1 VWNGIFKFF
10 ASLQLAVFSL
20 LLLSGVLA
28 YATVMGSYYGMRGSQ
43 ILVYQRW
50 WFVGVLLLLGINV
63 LCAAL
68 IRYPWKLRQTGFVVT
83 HLGII
88 VILVGSFV
96 TQQFGMD
103 GNMPIPEKK
112 QSSEI
117 ILNDLKLTL
126 KDSKTGAIKSFP
138 FPESARS
145 RVGEVLKVELA
156 PEQYLTVEKFIPR
169 AIPENKMI
177 PSPIPGIGNPAIKI
191 SLANNRFQVEEWLK
205 VNPKNEKTELNLGPA
220 LVTFEKLK
228 STSQE
233 KDFFRGVQ
241 FREKSAQKTKG
252 RILIEKDGLRLAV
265 KVEDFL
271 AKWREIPDLEIE
283 MKVARYLPYA
293 IVENNQLVS
302 KSQEPKNP
310 ALEILVRDLKNP
322 KTEEKHTVFSL
333 FPEFNTLHKKQ
344 SKLDAQ
350 SLEIKFNYQFNPEG
364 PNENQSL
371 MGVGKAR
378 GRLFLA
384 QTADNKKLLYRSL
397 STQGKVNSEGVIETG
412 KKVPTGW
419 MDIQMEVKEWIP
431 SAVVDEEP
439 RSVEVLQGAD
449 EPFLTAIRL
458 RYNQE
463 PPFWLIEGMGK
474 AYSTGNRDFV
484 IQYHRDRRLLPFNL
498 YLEKFTMGTD
508 PGTNT
513 AASFVS
519 EVVVKDPKLEKD
531 KKAVISMN
539 EPLKYGGYYF
549 YQASYQLAPNQPA
562 VSVFAVNHDPGRVL
576 KYLGSLL
583 MTLGIGLMFYMN
595 PQYLKSVFGS
605 RNKESNS

>member
-1 VWNGIFKFF
+1 MWHGIFKFF
-10 ASLQLAVFSL
+10 ASLKLAVFSL
-20 LLLSGVLA
+20 LLLSAVLA

-50 WFVGVLLLLGINV
+50 WFAGVLLLLGINV

-112 QSSEI
+112 QSSEV

-126 KDSKTGAIKSFP
+126 KDSKTGRSKSFAV
-138 FPESARS
+138 PESARTQE
-145 RVGEVLKVELA
+145 GEVLKIELGKN
-156 PEQYLTVEKFIPR
+156 QNLRVEKFIPR
-169 AIPENKMI
+169 AIPETRLI
-177 PSPIPGIGNPAIKI
+177 SSPLPGIGNPAVKL

-205 VNPKNEKTELNLGPA
+205 LDAKNTKASLNLGPA
-220 LVTFEKLK
+220 QVSFEKLR
-228 STSQE
+228 SPQQE
-233 KDFFRGVQ
+233 KEFFKKPNPFLQGKQ
-241 FREKSAQKTKG
+241 NNKG
-252 RILIEKDGLRLAV
+252 RLLLEKDGERVAL
-265 KVEDFL
+265 KVEDL
-271 AKWREIPDLEIE
+271 LGKWRSLSELGIE
-283 MKVARYLPYA
+283 VKIARYLPYA
-293 IVENNQLVS
+293 IVDNNKLVS
-302 KSQEPKNP
+302 KGQEPKNP
-310 ALEILVRDLKNP
+310 AVEVFIRSLLQP
-322 KTEEKHTVFSL
+322 KKQEKHTLFSL
-333 FPEFNTLHKKQ
+333 FPEFNTLHNK
-344 SKLDAQ
+344 SVSAGSE
-350 SLEIKFNYQFNPEG
+350 SLGLQLSFKGPE
-364 PNENQSL
+364 ETQSL
-371 MGVGKAR
+371 MGVGKSR
-378 GRLFLA
+378 GQLFLA
-384 QTADNKKLLYRSL
+384 QSADNKELLYRVL
-397 STQGKVNSEGVIETG
+397 SSKGEVNSEGRIEVG
-412 KKVPTGW
+412 KKVKTGW
-419 MDIQMEVKEWIP
+419 MDIELEVKEWLP
-431 SAVVDEEP
+431 FSVNDDEP

-449 EPFLTAIRL
+449 EPFLTAVKM

-463 PPFWLIEGMGK
+463 PAFWLIEGMGK
-474 AYSTGNRDFV
+474 AYSTGENDFV
-484 IQYHRDRRLLPFNL
+484 IQYHRDRVLLPFKL
-498 YLEKFTMGTD
+498 YLEKFTMGTN

-519 EVVVKDPKLEKD
+519 DVEVKDPKNNEE

-549 YQASYQLAPNQPA
+549 YQASYQLSPNQPA

-595 PQYLKSVFGS
+595 PQYMKSIFGS
-605 RNKESNS
+605 RNKESTHET